1 MTQFAFGSG
10 TLIGKRT
17 DVSGQPPALLGTLQ
31 DVSLDFDRKIETLLG
46 QYNMAVAAGGGEF
59 KITGKADLDWRNNA
73 DLGVREYRVV
83 ASSNRAVGFP
93 RREPGPNRD
102 APFAGPYPLYSIS
115 TTEVV
120 LPAKGEGFTV
130 RGPNGTETVG
140 GLELKRTSAIKDGVA
155 TFVVE
160 TRSLVPEIPASEAE
174 AATRA
179 MRRIAADDSLVRAP
193 K

>member
-1 MTQFAFGSG
+1 
-10 TLIGKRT
+10 
-17 DVSGQPPALLGTLQ
+17 
-31 DVSLDFDRKIETLLG
+31 
-46 QYNMAVAAGGGEF
+46 VARG
-59 KITGKADLDWRNNA
+59 
-73 DLGVREYRVV
+73 
-83 ASSNRAVGFP
+83 NRASGFP

-102 APFAGPYPLYSIS
+102 APFAVPYPLYSIS
-115 TTEVV
+115 TTELV

-140 GLELKRTSAIKDGVA
+140 GLELKRASAIKDGVA

-174 AATRA
+174 TATRA